1 MGTSFCMT
9 VATVTPGGGGVGCS
23 LVEEQAVQTT
33 IASNAKPG
41 SGDRRFDSSFMV
53 CPPEHPRC
61 RTRQSM
67 RLSDCE
73 DDPAER
79 AALNQVTQSISRF
92 GQREGLSHDRFDRA
106 GLKER
111 DDNLPC
117 VSPGCLRLSEQYEAL
132 NAGAAPEQ
140 ICDVNGCL
148 AACRITQRCKASVHR
163 KRSER
168 VAQDLTADPVNH
180 NIRAVT
186 ACNSTHAVTQLLK
199 RSIDDLIESERLRL

>member
-92 GQREGLSHDRFDRA
+92 GQREGLSHDRFDGA
-106 GLKER
+106 GLEQR
-111 DDNLPC
+111 DDNIPG
-117 VSPGCLRLSEQYEAL
+117 VSLRLTEQDEAL
-132 NAGAAPEQ
+132 DAGLFPNQ
-140 ICDVNGCL
+140 ICDVNAGL
-148 AACRITQRCKASVHR
+148 AVCGIAQRCQASVQR

-168 VAQDLTADPVNH
+168 LA
-180 NIRAVT
+180 
-186 ACNSTHAVTQLLK
+186 
-199 RSIDDLIESERLRL
+199 

>member
-41 SGDRRFDSSFMV
+41 SGDRRFDSSFMA

-79 AALNQVTQSISRF
+79 AAFNQVTQSVSRF
-92 GQREGLSHDRFDRA
+92 GQREGLSHDRSYLT
-106 GLKER
+106 GLKQG
-111 DDNLPC
+111 DDTVPGG
-117 VSPGCLRLSEQYEAL
+117 SQGCLRLSEQNEAL
-132 NAGAAPEQ
+132 DTGLLPNQ
-140 ICDVNGCL
+140 ICHIDGRL
-148 AACRITQRCKASVHR
+148 ASA
-163 KRSER
+163 
-168 VAQDLTADPVNH
+168 
-180 NIRAVT
+180 
-186 ACNSTHAVTQLLK
+186 
-199 RSIDDLIESERLRL
+199 

>member
-23 LVEEQAVQTT
+23 QVEEQAVQTT
-33 IASNAKPG
+33 IASNAKPD

-73 DDPAER
+73 DDPAEG

-92 GQREGLSHDRFDRA
+92 GQREGLSHDRCDRA
-106 GLKER
+106 GLKQR
-111 DDNLPC
+111 DDNIPG
-117 VSPGCLRLSEQYEAL
+117 VSPGRLRLCEQDEAL
-132 NAGAAPEQ
+132 DAGLSPDQ
-140 ICDVNGCL
+140 MGDVNGCL
-148 AACRITQRCKASVHR
+148 AASRIPQCCEASARR
-163 KRSER
+163 KRPER
-168 VAQDLTADPVNH
+168 LAQDFTTDPVND
-180 NIRAVT
+180 NVCAVT
-186 ACNSTHAVTQLLK
+186 AGDTTHAITQLLG
-199 RSIDDLIESERLRL
+199 RH